1 MVEVE
6 GRVVLIGE
14 ARVGKT
20 SLIHQFLDGDGT
32 VQHEATAGATFH
44 SSKMTIFDRVVSMQ
58 IWDTAGQERY
68 RALGPIYYRKS
79 VGAIA
84 VFDLTSRDS
93 MKALELWV
101 STYRENADDPFIVIA
116 ANKCD
121 LTGAIAL
128 TMEETTEWATKLQAE
143 CIWTS
148 ALTGEGVEAVFG
160 TIARHLLHVGHPPRV
175 NTSGSLSHSVKV
187 ESEVSICC

>member
-1 MVEVE
+1 MAEVE

-20 SLIHQFLDGDGT
+20 SLVHQFLAGEGT
-32 VQHEATAGATFH
+32 APHEATAGATFH
-44 SSKMTIFDRVVSMQ
+44 SSKIMVFDRVVSMQ

-79 VGAIA
+79 VAAIA
-84 VFDLTSRDS
+84 VFDLSNRES

-121 LTGAIAL
+121 LTGAIGVTL
-128 TMEETTEWATKLQAE
+128 EETAEWASKLQAE

-148 ALTGEGVEAVFG
+148 ALTGEGVESVFG
-160 TIARHLLHVGHPPRV
+160 TVAQHLLHVGHPPIS
-175 NTSGSLSHSVKV
+175 NTSGTLSHSVKV
-187 ESEVSICC
+187 DSEGSGCC